1 MTPRQYLLSQAL
13 LLAFIPF
20 GLGLVA
26 VGLGTSVPLLPVE
39 LELVIVGLVG
49 LVPVFWLQW
58 HQPLYVFCNGL
69 QALEP
74 SGLDANAQN
83 LLAQSQNREQRL
95 LAILLVL
102 LFLGVMQQIDQV
114 SPLFA
119 GLSPVNPAA
128 SGGRVIGLVIAS
140 VGLATAHAAAQVG
153 LNAVR
158 VALLKPELSEPAKK
172 LRPVMIVGRSLA
184 GDS

>member
-13 LLAFIPF
+13 LLAFVPF

-39 LELVIVGLVG
+39 LELAIVGLVG

-58 HQPLYVFCNGL
+58 HKPLYVFCNGL
-69 QALEP
+69 QALKLAD
-74 SGLDANAQN
+74 LDANAQN

-119 GLSPVNPAA
+119 ELSPVNSVAPG
-128 SGGRVIGLVIAS
+128 SRVIGLVIAS
-140 VGLATAHAAAQVG
+140 IGLVTAHAAAQVG

-158 VALLKPELSEPAKK
+158 VALLKPELSEPAQQ
-172 LRPVMIVGRSLA
+172 LRPVTIVGKSLT